1 MALRITQSNLVG
13 FDPVPGD
20 ELDTLRTPAEEGGA
34 GGGVPQT
41 FLSTVYESLPFS
53 VDLTFEAEYSL
64 GGGEGAPPTF
74 TYLPATLVTT
84 TYDWASS
91 GLTYTKLTTNS
102 IRLSGASSYDFSTQY
117 YKFVKT
123 DYTTEVLPP
132 PTKPP
137 FNILYDYGMPVNKS
151 QKLTYSSIFVTLPAN
166 PIGIDM
172 GGIEKVDMEQ
182 WVHWSFASARAK
194 VLFLR
199 ANGSIPITVP
209 SKS

>member
-20 ELDTLRTPAEEGGA
+20 ELDTLRTPADEGGA

-53 VDLTFEAEYSL
+53 VDLTFEGIYA
-64 GGGEGAPPTF
+64 APTEPPSYT
-74 TYLPATLVTT
+74 TLPATLVTT
-84 TYDWASS
+84 TFNWANA

-102 IRLSGASSYDFSTQY
+102 IRISGASSYDFNTQY

-151 QKLTYSSIFVTLPAN
+151 QKLTYASIFATIPAD
-166 PIGIDM
+166 PYLLTP
-172 GGIEKVDMEQ
+172 GGIETVDMEQ
-182 WVHWSFASARAK
+182 WIHWSFASARAK

-199 ANGSIPITVP
+199 ANGSIPTNRPAKI
-209 SKS
+209 